1 MLLARQEKPAPSN
14 DKGKATMERLCQSC
28 HELDLVTGTRRTEIG
43 WQSSVDE
50 MAGKGAEGT
59 DQEFAE
65 VVQYLTRNFGKLN
78 VNTATPQQ
86 LQEFLGLTEKEA
98 KSVVAFR
105 EHNGDFK
112 NFEQLQAVPEVD
124 GGKLQAK
131 RSLIA
136 FTL

>member
-1 MLLARQEKPAPSN
+1 MLLARQEKPALS
-14 DKGKATMERLCQSC
+14 DEKGKATLEKLCVSC

-43 WQSSVDE
+43 WQRSVEE
-50 MAGKGAEGT
+50 MVGKGAEGT

-65 VVQYLTRNFGKLN
+65 VVRYLTRNFGKLN

-86 LQEFLGLTEKEA
+86 LQEFLGLTEKDA
-98 KSVVAFR
+98 KALAAWR
-105 EHNGDFK
+105 ERNGDFK
-112 NFEQLQAVPEVD
+112 NFEQLQSVPEVD